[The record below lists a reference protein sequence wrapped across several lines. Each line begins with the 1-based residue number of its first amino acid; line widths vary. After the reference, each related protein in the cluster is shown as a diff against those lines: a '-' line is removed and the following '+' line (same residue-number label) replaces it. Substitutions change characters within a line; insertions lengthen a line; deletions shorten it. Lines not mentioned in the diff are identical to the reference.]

1 MAGPVSEP
9 RRFARFRAEP
19 LSGRPGIFPLPDDG
33 LCLSSF
39 LLVHPAGKPHE
50 ALVGQ
55 MDPTGPWSET
65 AAVDPERI
73 ATFQGRWVLP
83 ACQLLFFE
91 DPTAAARRIAS
102 EQLGLPL
109 LPIAPPQVFSEA
121 YGRETSGS
129 RDPHWD
135 FHFVSRAEWP
145 GGDPAGSRGR
155 LWKELKFVDAP
166 ETPRSSFARGH
177 GDILALAGLT
187 PLDATTR

>member
-1 MAGPVSEP
+1 MSEP

-19 LSGRPGIFPLPDDG
+19 LSGRPGIFRLPDDG

-39 LLVHPAGKPHE
+39 LLVHPVGMPHE
-50 ALVGQ
+50 ALVGR
-55 MDPTGPWSET
+55 MDPKGPWSET

-102 EQLGLPL
+102 EQLGLPTL
-109 LPIAPPQVFSEA
+109 GIAPPQVFSEA
-121 YGRETSGS
+121 YGREAGGS

-145 GGDPAGSRGR
+145 GGDPARSRGR
-155 LWKELKFVDAP
+155 LWQELQFVDVSR
-166 ETPRSSFARGH
+166 TPRSSFARGH

-187 PLDATTR
+187 PLDEPGR